1 VRILQIVN
9 PAIALP
15 AETVGGT
22 ERIVQYLIEELV
34 KQGHEVTFMGHNDSA
49 LPAGVK
55 LIKIGTYLD
64 RENTVKTI
72 WRHLLTHKYDVVHNH
87 GRLMYFLPIIWS
99 KTKKVHTFHMGDLDG
114 QGLKKIIKM
123 RPHNMVFTP
132 CGNWITEKYKS
143 WGSQWQ
149 TVNNGLPKDKYF
161 RMSKVDAD
169 APLILM
175 SRIGATKGVSEA
187 INIAQLTGKK
197 LVIAGKVGDYPHE
210 IEWFETQIK
219 PRCDGEQIKFIG
231 TVNDE
236 QKQTLLST
244 ALALLIPVHNSEAF
258 NTTMIEANA
267 CGCPVI
273 SYNRYCFPEFI
284 TNGVNG
290 FLGEN
295 EADLA
300 QAVGKLSQIDRAKC
314 REVFECKYTA
324 KVMTDNYL
332 KLYSSSI

>member
-1 VRILQIVN
+1 M
-9 PAIALP
+9 P

-34 KQGHEVTFMGHNDSA
+34 KQGHEVTFMGHNGSV
-49 LPAGVK
+49 LPKGVK
-55 LIKIGTYLD
+55 LIKTGTYLD
-64 RENTVKTI
+64 REDTVKTV
-72 WRHLLTHKYDVVHNH
+72 WRHLLTHKYDVIHNH
-87 GRLMYFLPIIWS
+87 GRLLYFLPVIWG
-99 KTKKVHTFHMGDLDG
+99 KTKKIHTFHMGDLDG
-114 QGLKKIIKM
+114 QGLRKYINM
-123 RPHNMVFTP
+123 RPRNMVYTP
-132 CGNWITEKYKS
+132 CGNWITEKYESCGGK
-143 WGSQWQ
+143 WQ
-149 TVNNGLPKDKYF
+149 TVNNGLPGEKYF
-161 RMSKVDAD
+161 SVNKVEAD
-169 APLILM
+169 APLVLM
-175 SRIGATKGVSEA
+175 SRIGATKGVAEA
-187 INIAQLTGKK
+187 INIAKSTSKK

-236 QKQTLLST
+236 QKQALLST
-244 ALALLIPVHNSEAF
+244 ALALLIPVQNSEAF

-295 EADLA
+295 EAALA
-300 QAVGKLSQIDRAKC
+300 QAVSRLSQIDRAKC
-314 REVFECKYTA
+314 RQIFEDRYTA
-324 KVMTDNYL
+324 KIMTDNYL
-332 KLYSSSI
+332 KLYHSKA